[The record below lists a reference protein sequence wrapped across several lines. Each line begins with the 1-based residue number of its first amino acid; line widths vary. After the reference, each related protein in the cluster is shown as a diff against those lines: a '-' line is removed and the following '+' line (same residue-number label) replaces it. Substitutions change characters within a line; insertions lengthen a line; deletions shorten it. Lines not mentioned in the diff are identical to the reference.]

1 MIYDIRL
8 TERADQEIIE
18 YTCRQWGVD
27 QAQAYMAQLGVTIE
41 KLRGQPQRQGRSLDE
56 LKPGLRYVRHEQHY
70 FIFYRVRGARVEVL
84 RIIHQRRDWRRL
96 MNEPS

>member
-1 MIYDIRL
+1 MIYDIKL

-70 FIFYRVRGARVEVL
+70 FIWLLSGSRVMVA
-84 RIIHQRRDWRRL
+84 
-96 MNEPS
+96 EPASGDKWG